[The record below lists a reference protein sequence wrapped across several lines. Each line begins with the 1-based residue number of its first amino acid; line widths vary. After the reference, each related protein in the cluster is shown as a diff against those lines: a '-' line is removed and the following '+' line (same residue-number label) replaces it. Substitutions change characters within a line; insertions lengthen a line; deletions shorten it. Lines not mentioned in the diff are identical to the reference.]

1 MKTLNLTKTIAAASF
16 LALMAAT
23 PIQAQTSAA
32 DTMAKAEVMMK
43 AASAPLSF
51 AKKKYKVAG
60 TVTIIEENGQTILRL
75 SEDFKTKS
83 GPDLKIFLSP
93 LSASDVTGSTATSGA
108 LSLGALESN
117 KGGSDYVL
125 PAGVSLSNFQ
135 SILVHCEAYSVLWAA
150 ADLG

>member
-1 MKTLNLTKTIAAASF
+1 MLNLTKTIAITSFVALIAAAPVHAGPS
-16 LALMAAT
+16 
-23 PIQAQTSAA
+23 AQDAMVKT
-32 DTMAKAEVMMK
+32 DVMMK
-43 AASAPLSF
+43 PASTPLSF
-51 AKKKYKVAG
+51 AKKKYKVSG
-60 TVTIIEENGQTILRL
+60 TVTIVEENGQTILRL

-93 LSASDVTGSTATSGA
+93 QSASTVTGRTAVNGSI
-108 LSLGALESN
+108 SLGALASN

-150 ADLG
+150 AELG